1 MRYKEF
7 NNLVEGFDYLDP
19 DMRGGLARSG
29 DRNAIRE
36 LQNWLNDNGY
46 DAGSADGLYG
56 PRTAKAVRKFQKDAD
71 LKTDGDAGPNTIKAM
86 LKRGNKTM
94 TKKSLKKVKPTVD
107 PGLTKGIE
115 DDDVHKAAKGQ
126 MEDFLGSEI
135 SAREYEMLIRATA
148 AEASPNPKERAGVLA
163 VMLNRVRSGKYPDSV
178 QAVLTQRNQFQ
189 AVTGTRFD
197 PGPSR
202 NFSGMSEQTGLE
214 VARHVVQYLRGMDKG
229 WLNFTANNPKAY
241 GRGTNI
247 DFMYAMR
254 RSPGAEVIGQTVF
267 GTA

>member
-7 NNLVEGFDYLDP
+7 VNENFKYLDP
-19 DMRGGLARSG
+19 NMQGGLARSG
-29 DRNAIRE
+29 DEDAIRE
-36 LQNWLNDNGY
+36 LQQWLNSNGY
-46 DAGSADGLYG
+46 NAGAVDGKYG
-56 PRTAKAVRKFQKDAD
+56 GRTARAVRKFQRDAD
-71 LKTDGDAGPNTIKAM
+71 LTVDGDAGPMTITAM
-86 LKRGNKTM
+86 LKKGGGSMM
-94 TKKSLKKVKPTVD
+94 TPASLKKVKPTVD

-115 DDDVHKAAKGQ
+115 DADVHQAAKGQ

-135 SAREYEMLIRATA
+135 SDSDYEMLIRATA

-163 VMLNRVRSGKYPDSV
+163 VMLNRVRSSKYPSSV
-178 QAVLTQRNQFQ
+178 RAVLTQRNQFQ
-189 AVTGTRFD
+189 AVTGTRYD

-202 NFSGMSEQTGLE
+202 NFSGMSSNTGKE
-214 VARHVVQYLRGMDKG
+214 VARNIVQYLRGMDKG